1 MPALA
6 VWFPRRLA
14 GLVAV
19 AAGLLV
25 LSPASVPAAPGGAT
39 VFVHTAKGGEVK
51 GGRLI
56 LQGVGPRLTWVT
68 NGGRTGAVSVA
79 RLHRR
84 LFPKQSP
91 AATGVLHV
99 GSRRRGVALR
109 LSRPRYRPSSK
120 QVSYRARAL
129 KSGQAGTPR
138 RFGAASLS
146 ILGDPAV
153 QGGVNGGHNCSVTL
167 LNHALYNL
175 GVVSASKLQTDIWSP
190 EIRPGDG
197 AEASDGIA
205 SWQSDGGPLLGCSNS
220 VVWQFQANSVQ
231 PSVPVGTFTITTS
244 YPWTGPFSNTCTSTV
259 PQHTCRAWINKAGQV
274 GWEIRPG

>member
-1 MPALA
+1 M
-6 VWFPRRLA
+6 
-14 GLVAV
+14 LVV
-19 AAGLLV
+19 LAAGLLV
-25 LSPASVPAAPGGAT
+25 LSPTSVPAAPGGAT
-39 VFVHTAKGGEVK
+39 VFVHSAKGGQVK

-84 LFPKQSP
+84 LFLKQTP
-91 AATGVLHV
+91 AATGVLHI
-99 GSRRRGVALR
+99 GGRRRGVALR
-109 LSRPRYRPSSK
+109 LRRPRYTRSRK

-129 KSGQAGTPR
+129 KNGRAVMPQ

-167 LNHALYNL
+167 SNHAPYNL
-175 GVVSASKLQTDIWSP
+175 VVVSASKLQTDIWSP
-190 EIRPGDG
+190 EIRPGNG
-197 AEASDGIA
+197 AEALDGIA

-220 VVWQFQANSVQ
+220 VVWQFQANAVQ
-231 PSVPVGTFTITTS
+231 PSVPAGTFTITTS

-259 PQHTCRAWINKAGQV
+259 PQYTCRAATNEAGLA
-274 GWEIRPG
+274 GWQIRPTA